1 MNLSSLITRIKLQLG
16 IYTIALPFENPDEVF
31 KDIIQNV
38 TLRTFSTYA
47 PYYEKFRFKLDELK
61 CIEKNS
67 NYSTYILPDV
77 FSERELLFIRSVEY
91 DESTVTGTGY
101 WGGGIPMLHGNLINQ
116 AMLANAGMPLVN
128 KLIPKVTFKY
138 EHPRKV
144 TLWNVYS
151 SNTLV
156 FEIAMMHDKSLASIT
171 PTEEESF
178 YNLAVLDIKDMLYQS
193 LKHYNDVQSAYGNI
207 SLKLDDWQSAAQDR
221 KALLDEWDNTYH
233 MDVLPF
239 EWL

>member
-1 MNLSSLITRIKLQLG
+1 MNISSLITRIKMQLG
-16 IYTIALPFENPDEVF
+16 IYSIALPFENPDEVI
-31 KDIIQNV
+31 KEIIQTV

-47 PYYEKFRFKLDELK
+47 PYYEKFRFKLRELK

-67 NYSTYILPDV
+67 NYETYLLPDV
-77 FSERELLFIRSVEY
+77 FSEREIMFVRSVEY

-101 WGGGIPMLHGNLINQ
+101 WGGGIPMLHGNILNQ

-128 KLIPKVTFKY
+128 KLVPKITFKY
-138 EHPRKV
+138 DHPRKV

-151 SNTLV
+151 SSCLV
-156 FEIAMMHDKSLASIT
+156 FDIALSQDKSLASIT
-171 PTEEESF
+171 PTQEESF
-178 YNLAVLDIKDMLYQS
+178 FTLALLDVKDMLYQS

-207 SLKLDDWQSAAQDR
+207 NMKLDDWANAAQDR
-221 KALLDEWDNTYH
+221 KQLLDEWDNVYH